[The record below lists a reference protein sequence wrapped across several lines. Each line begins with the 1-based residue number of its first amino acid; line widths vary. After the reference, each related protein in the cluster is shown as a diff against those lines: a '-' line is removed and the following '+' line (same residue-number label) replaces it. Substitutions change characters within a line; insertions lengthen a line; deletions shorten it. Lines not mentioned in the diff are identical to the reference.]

1 MEAGEAKIFDNVP
14 TLGGRFNAAKPLLC
28 SRCGSFSSK
37 FQSKKGFFNLFF
49 VRRAKILL
57 LKINTL
63 AINLQISEKYL

>member
-1 MEAGEAKIFDNVP
+1 MENETA
-14 TLGGRFNAAKPLLC
+14 L
-28 SRCGSFSSK
+28 
-37 FQSKKGFFNLFF
+37 NLFF